1 MENRERDLLTEMEA
15 NIKDLRERIEE
26 LEHRPENLVKEIR
39 RLDVGKDQTLLV
51 TVPDDL
57 TDQDKDSVGKFLSE
71 RFPGVRVVVAPESV
85 PFSVVS
91 SPAETPEEAARF
103 RRRVID
109 VVTEE
114 LSNGST
120 FRLTV
125 KDAVGRQGRDGSQ
138 EY

>member
-57 TDQDKDSVGKFLSE
+57 TD
-71 RFPGVRVVVAPESV
+71 
-85 PFSVVS
+85 
-91 SPAETPEEAARF
+91 
-103 RRRVID
+103 
-109 VVTEE
+109 
-114 LSNGST
+114 
-120 FRLTV
+120 
-125 KDAVGRQGRDGSQ
+125 
-138 EY
+138 